1 MKLIRREY
9 KGAVLCPFPWCEEE
23 LQFELSKI
31 FTRLTIVSRK
41 KERAK
46 LTKDPVKMTDVF
58 KPCKKI
64 ECRCECKCGREK
76 PRVVLIEGPPGMG
89 KTTYCQKL
97 AYDWS
102 VGNITTES
110 SFPKVDM
117 LLRLACRDIKTAKI
131 EDAIEDQL
139 LPIEVN
145 EKDKKTFFHF
155 IRRYQSRI
163 LLVLDGLD
171 ELPKN
176 LFEEFLPLIKG
187 RVFPLAYL
195 IMTAR
200 HEAGMKV
207 RRHCDAL
214 FEILGYTEED
224 ADSYIM
230 KYFSCHD
237 KSRLAGELIR
247 AIDNDSQLR
256 ELTANALN
264 TALLC
269 LVFED
274 TGGKLP
280 YNKTMLYCE
289 LVDCVLRRYCSKKEI
304 SLDDKRPIE
313 NYTVQLNQLGKLALE
328 ALLKDQLSFTLGEL
342 RGQSTEFL
350 QFGFLSREAS
360 ASKIKPKP
368 TYAFIHKTFQEY
380 FAAFHIALELVTADR
395 DQKVKL
401 TQLSPANKYWQV
413 WKFLIT
419 MATSKSDDTA
429 VFLVS
434 KLCASFRC
442 QKPVKVVKRQYTKQ
456 LLESSDSKDDSEDH
470 SEEDSEGYPYEE
482 EDDNSCR
489 GGISS
494 LYTDYDEGV
503 REDTKYGWWVG
514 AVVRFNVAEP
524 EEVSFFEKTV
534 DTIAQCEQRNNKLSS
549 CQIKMAST
557 LARCFPMDVVPV
569 KENYFLTRD
578 KIKVDR
584 WYNYVPMD
592 SRFPLV
598 FFEYLKGNCKLKEL
612 VLGNVSTTAALADV
626 LQTIHT
632 LTHVHLMNSRCIIS
646 LTPALQANRT
656 VTHLNIEAAGDVE
669 AKAVGKILQSNHT
682 LTHLRLGTYHRTDIG
697 IEAVADALR
706 SNKILKNLNL
716 GGNDIG
722 DKGAKAVGKVLQS
735 NHTLT
740 HLCLASNQITHIGV
754 EALAEAL
761 KSNKILEDLNIA
773 NNDFGDEGA
782 EAFAGVLLSNH
793 TLTHLDLAANH
804 ISHIGVEALA
814 EALKSNQIL
823 KDLNVANNDIGDEG
837 AEALGEA
844 LQSNHTLTHLY
855 IVDEVPFRNFVRK
868 QVCSPHCQIG
878 DQGAR
883 AIAHALRY
891 NSSLTHLSIYGNAF
905 SDSSFAELGE
915 ALQSNCSLTHLN
927 LRGEE
932 MSHTRHHFGDSSLE
946 TFSKALQSSGT
957 HMTHLDLGNL
967 SISSSCVLPL
977 AEALCV
983 NGTLK
988 RLDLSNNEIDCLG
1001 AVTLAQALKTNQSL
1015 IRLQLRKNKIGD
1027 DGVKEFVEVLQ
1038 CNKTLMFLGLM
1049 SNPMTESGKDLFKVL
1064 GGRLK
1069 LSGPFGVS
1077 CSVEW
1082 IRS

>member
-1 MKLIRREY
+1 M
-9 KGAVLCPFPWCEEE
+9 CPFPWCEEE

-31 FTRLTIVSRK
+31 FTRLTIVGRK

-58 KPCKKI
+58 RPYKKC
-64 ECRCECKCGREK
+64 ECRCECKCGLEK
-76 PRVVLIEGPPGMG
+76 PRVVLIEGPPGVG

-102 VGNITTES
+102 VGDITTES

-145 EKDKKTFFHF
+145 EKDKETFFHF
-155 IRRYQSRI
+155 IHRYQSRI

-176 LFEEFLPLIKG
+176 LFKEFLPLIKG
-187 RVFPLAYL
+187 RVFPLTYL

-224 ADSYIM
+224 ANSYIM

-247 AIDNDSQLR
+247 AIDNDSKLR

-274 TGGKLP
+274 TDGKLP
-280 YNKTMLYCE
+280 YNKTMLYRE
-289 LVDCVLRRYCSKKEI
+289 LVDCVLKRYCSKIEI
-304 SLDDKRPIE
+304 SLDDIRPIE

-401 TQLSPANKYWQV
+401 TQLSPADKYWQV

-434 KLCASFRC
+434 RLCASFRR
-442 QKPVKVVKRQYTKQ
+442 QKPVKVLKPKFKEQF
-456 LLESSDSKDDSEDH
+456 LESSDSKDDSEDH
-470 SEEDSEGYPYEE
+470 SAEDSEGYPYDE
-482 EDDNSCR
+482 EDGKSCR
-489 GGISS
+489 GEISS

-503 REDTKYGWWVG
+503 REDTKYDWFTCTEL
-514 AVVRFNVAEP
+514 RFQFAEP
-524 EEVSFFEKTV
+524 EEVPFFEETV

-557 LARCFPMDVVPV
+557 LARCFPMVEVIV
-569 KENYFLTRD
+569 KKNYFPARD
-578 KIKVDR
+578 KVEVDR
-584 WYNYVPMD
+584 CYNYAAMD

-598 FFEYLKGNCKLKEL
+598 FSEYLKGNCKLKEL
-612 VLGNVSTTAALADV
+612 AFDNVSAAAALADV

-632 LTHVHLMNSRCIIS
+632 LTHVHLMTSRCITS

-656 VTHLNIEAAGDVE
+656 VTHLNIEYVGDMD
-669 AKAVGKILQSNHT
+669 AKALGKILQSNHT
-682 LTHLRLGTYHRTDIG
+682 LTHLRLGTNHMTDIG
-697 IEAVADALR
+697 VEAVADALR
-706 SNKILKNLNL
+706 SNKILKNLYL
-716 GGNDIG
+716 GRSDLG
-722 DKGAKAVGKVLQS
+722 DKEVKALGKVLQS

-761 KSNKILEDLNIA
+761 KSNNILEDLNIA

-823 KDLNVANNDIGDEG
+823 KDLNVANNDIGDKG

-855 IVDEVPFRNFVRK
+855 IVDEIPFRNFNVHGRK

-878 DQGAR
+878 DQGVR

-891 NSSLTHLSIYGNAF
+891 NSSLTHLSICGNAF
-905 SDSSFAELGE
+905 SDSSFAALGE

-927 LRGEE
+927 LRGDE
-932 MSHTRHHFGDSSLE
+932 MSHTRHHFGDSSFE

-1015 IRLQLRKNKIGD
+1015 IRLQLRENKIGD

-1049 SNPMTESGKDLFKVL
+1049 SNPITESGEDLFKVL

-1069 LSGPFGVS
+1069 LCRSLIFGRGVD
-1077 CSVEW
+1077 W

>member
-1 MKLIRREY
+1 M
-9 KGAVLCPFPWCEEE
+9 CPFPWCEEE

-31 FTRLTIVSRK
+31 FTRLTIVGRK

-58 KPCKKI
+58 KPCKKS

-89 KTTYCQKL
+89 KTCYCQKL

-102 VGNITTES
+102 VGDITTES

-145 EKDKKTFFHF
+145 EKDKETFFHF

-171 ELPKN
+171 ELQKN
-176 LFEEFLPLIKG
+176 LFEEFLPLIRG
-187 RVFPLAYL
+187 RIFPLTYL

-214 FEILGYTEED
+214 FEILGYTKED

-237 KSRLAGELIR
+237 KSRLAGELIT

-434 KLCASFRC
+434 RLCASFRC

-482 EDDNSCR
+482 EDDKSCR
-489 GGISS
+489 GEISS
-494 LYTDYDEGV
+494 LYTDYDEGA
-503 REDTKYGWWVG
+503 REDTKYDWWMG
-514 AVVRFNVAEP
+514 ALVRFNLAEP

-557 LARCFPMDVVPV
+557 LARCFPMDAVTV
-569 KENYFLTRD
+569 KENYFPARD
-578 KIKVDR
+578 KIEVDR
-584 WYNYVPMD
+584 RQNYADMD

-598 FFEYLKGNCKLKEL
+598 LSEYLKGNCKLKEL
-612 VLGNVSTTAALADV
+612 ILGSSSTAAALADV
-626 LQTIHT
+626 LQTTHT
-632 LTHVHLMNSRCIIS
+632 LTHVHLRTSQCIIS

-656 VTHLNIEAAGDVE
+656 VTHLNIEAVSDVE

-682 LTHLRLGTYHRTDIG
+682 LTHLRLVTYNTSDIG

-706 SNKILKNLNL
+706 SNKILKNLNF
-716 GGNDIG
+716 GGDGIG
-722 DKGAKAVGKVLQS
+722 NNGAKALGKVLQS

-740 HLCLASNQITHIGV
+740 HLRLARNHITHIGV

-761 KSNKILEDLNIA
+761 KSNNILEDLNIA
-773 NNDFGDEGA
+773 DNDFGDEGA

-793 TLTHLDLAANH
+793 TLTHLNLAANH

-823 KDLNVANNDIGDEG
+823 KDLNVADNDIGEEG

-844 LQSNHTLTHLY
+844 LQSNHSLTHLY
-855 IVDEVPFRNFVRK
+855 IVDEIPFRRFQIVHGRK
-868 QVCSPHCQIG
+868 QLCSPYYQIG

-891 NSSLTHLSIYGNAF
+891 NSSLTHLCICGNDF
-905 SDSSFAELGE
+905 SDSSFAALGE

-927 LRGEE
+927 LRGDE
-932 MSHTRHHFGDSSLE
+932 MSYTRHHFGDLSFE

-957 HMTHLDLGNL
+957 HMTHLDLSHL

-977 AEALCV
+977 AEALGV

-988 RLDLSNNEIDCLG
+988 RLDLSYNEIDCLG

-1015 IRLQLRKNKIGD
+1015 IRLQLRENKIGD

-1049 SNPMTESGKDLFKVL
+1049 RNPITESGKDLFKVL

-1069 LSGPFGVS
+1069 LSRSLVFSPG
-1077 CSVEW
+1077 VEW

>member
-1 MKLIRREY
+1 M
-9 KGAVLCPFPWCEEE
+9 CPFPWCEEE

-31 FTRLTIVSRK
+31 FTRLTIVGRK

-58 KPCKKI
+58 RPYKKC
-64 ECRCECKCGREK
+64 ECRCECKCGLEK
-76 PRVVLIEGPPGMG
+76 PRVVLIEGPPGVG

-102 VGNITTES
+102 VGDITTES

-145 EKDKKTFFHF
+145 EKDKETFFHF
-155 IRRYQSRI
+155 IHRYQSRI

-176 LFEEFLPLIKG
+176 LFKEFLPLIKG
-187 RVFPLAYL
+187 RVFPLTYL

-224 ADSYIM
+224 ANSYIM

-247 AIDNDSQLR
+247 AIDNDSKLR

-274 TGGKLP
+274 TDGKLP
-280 YNKTMLYCE
+280 YNKTMLYRE
-289 LVDCVLRRYCSKKEI
+289 LVDCVLKRYCSKIEI
-304 SLDDKRPIE
+304 SLDDIRPIE

-401 TQLSPANKYWQV
+401 TQLSPADKYWQV

-434 KLCASFRC
+434 RLCASFRR
-442 QKPVKVVKRQYTKQ
+442 QKPVKVLKPKFKEQF
-456 LLESSDSKDDSEDH
+456 LESSDSKDDSEDH
-470 SEEDSEGYPYEE
+470 SAEDSEGYPYDE
-482 EDDNSCR
+482 EDGKSCR
-489 GGISS
+489 GEISS

-503 REDTKYGWWVG
+503 REDTKYDWFTCTEL
-514 AVVRFNVAEP
+514 RFQFAEP
-524 EEVSFFEKTV
+524 EEVPFFEETV

-557 LARCFPMDVVPV
+557 LARCFPMDEVIV
-569 KENYFLTRD
+569 KKNYFPARD
-578 KIKVDR
+578 KVEVDR
-584 WYNYVPMD
+584 CYNYAAMD

-598 FFEYLKGNCKLKEL
+598 FSEYLKGNCKLKEL
-612 VLGNVSTTAALADV
+612 AFDNVSAAAALADV

-632 LTHVHLMNSRCIIS
+632 LTHVHLMTSRCITS

-656 VTHLNIEAAGDVE
+656 VTHLNIEYVGDMD
-669 AKAVGKILQSNHT
+669 AKALGKILQSNHT
-682 LTHLRLGTYHRTDIG
+682 LTHLRLGTNHMTDIG
-697 IEAVADALR
+697 VEAVADALR
-706 SNKILKNLNL
+706 SNKILKNLYL
-716 GGNDIG
+716 GRSDLG
-722 DKGAKAVGKVLQS
+722 DKEVKALGKVLQS

-761 KSNKILEDLNIA
+761 KSNNILEDLNIA

-823 KDLNVANNDIGDEG
+823 KDLNVANNDIGDKG

-855 IVDEVPFRNFVRK
+855 IVDEIPFRNFNVHGRK

-878 DQGAR
+878 DQGVR

-891 NSSLTHLSIYGNAF
+891 NSSLTHLSICGNAF
-905 SDSSFAELGE
+905 SDSSFAALGE

-927 LRGEE
+927 LRGDE
-932 MSHTRHHFGDSSLE
+932 MSHTRHHFGDSSFE

-1015 IRLQLRKNKIGD
+1015 IRLQLRENKIGD

-1049 SNPMTESGKDLFKVL
+1049 SNPITESGEDLFKVL

-1069 LSGPFGVS
+1069 LCRSLIFGRGVD
-1077 CSVEW
+1077 W

>member
-1 MKLIRREY
+1 M
-9 KGAVLCPFPWCEEE
+9 CPFPWCEEE

-31 FTRLTIVSRK
+31 FTRLKIVGRK

-145 EKDKKTFFHF
+145 EKDKETFFHF

-280 YNKTMLYCE
+280 YNKTMLYRE

-342 RGQSTEFL
+342 RGQSIEFL

-380 FAAFHIALELVTADR
+380 FAAFHIALELVTTDR

-434 KLCASFRC
+434 RLCASFRC

-456 LLESSDSKDDSEDH
+456 PLESSDSKDDSVDH
-470 SEEDSEGYPYEE
+470 SDEDSEGYPYEE
-482 EDDNSCR
+482 EDDKSCR

-503 REDTKYGWWVG
+503 REDTKYDWWVG
-514 AVVRFNVAEP
+514 AVVRFSFAEP
-524 EEVSFFEKTV
+524 EEVSFFEEIV
-534 DTIAQCEQRNNKLSS
+534 NTIAQCEQRNNKLSS

-557 LARCFPMDVVPV
+557 LARCFPMDEVTV
-569 KENYFLTRD
+569 KENYFPARD
-578 KIKVDR
+578 KIEVDR
-584 WYNYVPMD
+584 WYNYAAMD

-612 VLGNVSTTAALADV
+612 VLGNVSTAAALADV

-632 LTHVHLMNSRCIIS
+632 LTHVHLMTSQYIIP

-656 VTHLNIEAAGDVE
+656 VTHLNIEAVGDVE

-682 LTHLRLGTYHRTDIG
+682 LTHLRLGTYHITDIG

-706 SNKILKNLNL
+706 SNKILKNFIL

-761 KSNKILEDLNIA
+761 KSNNILEDLNIA

-823 KDLNVANNDIGDEG
+823 KDLNVANNDICDEG

-855 IVDEVPFRNFVRK
+855 IVDEIPFRNYGRK
-868 QVCSPHCQIG
+868 QVCTLHCQIG
-878 DQGAR
+878 DQGVR
-883 AIAHALRY
+883 AIVHALRY
-891 NSSLTHLSIYGNAF
+891 NSSLTHLSICGNAF
-905 SDSSFAELGE
+905 SDSSFATLGE

-927 LRGEE
+927 LRGDE

-946 TFSKALQSSGT
+946 TLSKALQSSGT
-957 HMTHLDLGNL
+957 HMTHLDLGSL

-983 NGTLK
+983 KGTLK
-988 RLDLSNNEIDCLG
+988 RLDLSDNEIDCLG

-1015 IRLQLRKNKIGD
+1015 IRLQLRKNKIGYN
-1027 DGVKEFVEVLQ
+1027 GVKELVEVLQ

-1049 SNPMTESGKDLFKVL
+1049 SNPITESGEDLFKVL

-1069 LSGPFGVS
+1069 LKGPFVFS
-1077 CSVEW
+1077 CGIEW

>member
-1 MKLIRREY
+1 M
-9 KGAVLCPFPWCEEE
+9 CPFPWCEEE

-31 FTRLTIVSRK
+31 FTRLTIVGRK

-102 VGNITTES
+102 VGDIATES

-139 LPIEVN
+139 LPIELN
-145 EKDKKTFFHF
+145 EKDKETFFHF
-155 IRRYQSRI
+155 IRHYQSRI

-171 ELPKN
+171 ELPQN
-176 LFEEFLPLIKG
+176 LFEEFLPLIRG
-187 RVFPLAYL
+187 RVLPLTYL

-214 FEILGYTEED
+214 FEIKGYTKED
-224 ADSYIM
+224 ADSYIK

-280 YNKTMLYCE
+280 YNKTMLYRE

-342 RGQSTEFL
+342 RGQSIEFL

-380 FAAFHIALELVTADR
+380 FAAFHIALELVTTDR

-434 KLCASFRC
+434 RLCASFRC

-456 LLESSDSKDDSEDH
+456 PLESSDSKDDSVDH
-470 SEEDSEGYPYEE
+470 SDEDSEGYPYEE
-482 EDDNSCR
+482 EDDKSCR

-503 REDTKYGWWVG
+503 REDTKYDWWVG
-514 AVVRFNVAEP
+514 AVVRFSFAEP
-524 EEVSFFEKTV
+524 EEVSFFEEIV

-557 LARCFPMDVVPV
+557 LARCFPMDEVTV
-569 KENYFLTRD
+569 KENYFPARD
-578 KIKVDR
+578 KIEVDR
-584 WYNYVPMD
+584 WYNYAAMD

-612 VLGNVSTTAALADV
+612 VLGNVSTAAALADV

-632 LTHVHLMNSRCIIS
+632 LTHVHLMTSQYIIP

-656 VTHLNIEAAGDVE
+656 VTHLNIEAVGDVE

-682 LTHLRLGTYHRTDIG
+682 LTHLRLGTYHITDIG

-706 SNKILKNLNL
+706 SNKILKNFIL

-761 KSNKILEDLNIA
+761 KSNNILEDLNIA

-823 KDLNVANNDIGDEG
+823 KDLNVANNDICDEG

-855 IVDEVPFRNFVRK
+855 IVDEIPFRNYGRK
-868 QVCSPHCQIG
+868 QVCTPHCQIG
-878 DQGAR
+878 DQGVR
-883 AIAHALRY
+883 AIVHALRY
-891 NSSLTHLSIYGNAF
+891 NSSLTHLSICGNAF
-905 SDSSFAELGE
+905 SDSSFATLGE

-927 LRGEE
+927 LRGDE

-946 TFSKALQSSGT
+946 TLSKALQLSGT

-988 RLDLSNNEIDCLG
+988 RLDLSDNEIDCLG

-1015 IRLQLRKNKIGD
+1015 IRLQLRKNKIGYN
-1027 DGVKEFVEVLQ
+1027 GVKELVEVLQ

-1049 SNPMTESGKDLFKVL
+1049 SNPITESGEDLFKVL

-1069 LSGPFGVS
+1069 LKGPFVFS
-1077 CSVEW
+1077 CGIEW